1 MIFVLGPLVP
11 PSNITAINI
20 TENGKSAVFLKW
32 NIRDEGSTTDP
43 RHRFSV
49 TCPSCLKKKYRFT
62 KLNSTRKEIVIPNL
76 MAYVTYTLRITTFSD
91 IAALTQIYLS
101 NNVTFTTETGGSV
114 SYNYKI
120 FFNIVI

>member
-43 RHRFSV
+43 RHHFSV